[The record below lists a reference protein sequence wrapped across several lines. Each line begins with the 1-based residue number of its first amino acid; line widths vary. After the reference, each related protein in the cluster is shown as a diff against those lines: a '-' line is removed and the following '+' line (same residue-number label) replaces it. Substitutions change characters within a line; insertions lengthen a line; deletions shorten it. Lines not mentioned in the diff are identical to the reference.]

1 MKGYFLSVDYTPA
14 DFHKSIED
22 FIRNIGRI
30 MNVSDVTFNGLNL
43 APLLNIT
50 FSEADPAVWTSLQQ
64 MQNGYIN
71 ISDFDLAK

>member
-1 MKGYFLSVDYTPA
+1 MKDYFLYVEYTPA
-14 DFHKSIED
+14 DFLKSIDD
-22 FIRNIGRI
+22 FIRNIERI

-50 FSEADPAVWTSLQQ
+50 VSGADPAVWTSLQQ
-64 MQNGYIN
+64 MQKGYIN

>member
-14 DFHKSIED
+14 DFRKSIED
-22 FIRNIGRI
+22 FIRNIERI
-30 MNVSDVTFNGLNL
+30 MNASAVTFNDLNL

-50 FSEADPAVWTSLQQ
+50 VSKADPAVWTSLQQ

-71 ISDFDLAK
+71 ISNFDLTK

>member
-1 MKGYFLSVDYTPA
+1 MKDYFLYVEYTPA
-14 DFHKSIED
+14 DFLKSIDD
-22 FIRNIGRI
+22 FIRNIERI

-50 FSEADPAVWTSLQQ
+50 VSEADPAVWTSLQQ
-64 MQNGYIN
+64 MQKGYIN

>member
-1 MKGYFLSVDYTPA
+1 MKDYFLYVEYTPA
-14 DFHKSIED
+14 DFLKSIDD
-22 FIRNIGRI
+22 FIRNIERI

-50 FSEADPAVWTSLQQ
+50 VSEADPAVWTSLQQ
-64 MQNGYIN
+64 MQNSYIN

>member
-1 MKGYFLSVDYTPA
+1 
-14 DFHKSIED
+14 
-22 FIRNIGRI
+22 

-50 FSEADPAVWTSLQQ
+50 FSEADPAVWTSLQE